1 MTPGSVGTV
10 FQDGLTL
17 FAVRRMMEGVIPP
30 TLCTASPDHMPN
42 VSYLS
47 LAEYVDPLHIA
58 LSYQFFN
65 RSRENV
71 LATRRAALTLD
82 DGYSGAGVVLQLEY
96 LRTETSG
103 PVFERLRAKLMGV
116 ASHSGMDAVF
126 HLRGADIYRVLE
138 MRRVPGRRELPG
150 AQPRVDIAA
159 RSRELSERMAH
170 CEDMADLLDTFLD
183 GLGELMRIDHAML
196 WLTDAAQA
204 ALTLLAS
211 RGYEHDGAGAEI
223 FIGEGLVGTAVRE
236 GVPIRVGHMMN
247 MARYARAARD
257 RAGELGYAPALKS
270 EIPLPGLQEPRSQLA
285 VPLRARGRVLGALL
299 VESGHDQHFGYDDED
314 ALMLLCGQFAVA
326 MSLMQPTAEREAP
339 EPPAPPAP
347 APAMSVDAGAPV
359 KLRRFG
365 RDNSVFLDDVYLIRG
380 VAGAILWKLV
390 GEYLR
395 SGRTE
400 FSNRELRLAPELRLP
415 DVQDNLEVRLL
426 LLQRRLAEQ
435 KAAIQLEKCGRGR
448 MRLVMTRAV
457 VLESEN
463 RGRRASD
470 S

>member
-1 MTPGSVGTV
+1 MFS
-10 FQDGLTL
+10 DGLTL
-17 FAVRRMMEGVIPP
+17 FGVRRMMEGVIPP

-47 LAEYVDPLHIA
+47 LAEYADPLHIA

-96 LRTETSG
+96 LRTETEG

-116 ASHSGMDAVF
+116 ASHSGMDQVF

-138 MRRVPGRRELPG
+138 MRRVPGRKELPG
-150 AQPRVDIAA
+150 AQPRVDIATN
-159 RSRELSERMAH
+159 SRLLSERMAN
-170 CEDMADLLDTFLD
+170 CEELSDLLGTFLD
-183 GLGELMRIDHAML
+183 GLGELLRIDNAML
-196 WLTDAAQA
+196 WLSDASQA

-211 RGYEHDGAGAEI
+211 RGYDHDGAGAEI

-247 MARYARAARD
+247 MARYARAARE
-257 RAGELGYAPALKS
+257 RAGELGYAPVLKS

-299 VESGHDQHFGYDDED
+299 VESRHDQHFGYDDED

-326 MSLMQPTAEREAP
+326 MSLMQPPPEA
-339 EPPAPPAP
+339 EPPAAHF
-347 APAMSVDAGAPV
+347 ALLAKIAARNGLAKLSMGMSGDFEIAIAYGATSV
-359 KLRRFG
+359 RVGSALFG
-365 RDNSVFLDDVYLIRG
+365 AR
-380 VAGAILWKLV
+380 
-390 GEYLR
+390 
-395 SGRTE
+395 
-400 FSNRELRLAPELRLP
+400 
-415 DVQDNLEVRLL
+415 
-426 LLQRRLAEQ
+426 
-435 KAAIQLEKCGRGR
+435 
-448 MRLVMTRAV
+448 
-457 VLESEN
+457 
-463 RGRRASD
+463 
-470 S
+470 

>member
-1 MTPGSVGTV
+1 MNRRMS
-10 FQDGLTL
+10 DNLTL
-17 FAVRRMMEGVIPP
+17 FGVRRMMEGVIPP
-30 TLCTASPDHMPN
+30 TMCTASPDRMPN

-71 LATRRAALTLD
+71 LATKRAALTLD
-82 DGYSGAGVVLQLEY
+82 DPYTGAGVVLQLEY
-96 LRTETSG
+96 LRTETEG

-116 ASHSGMDAVF
+116 ASHAGMDQVF

-138 MRRVPGRRELPG
+138 LRHVPGRREMP
-150 AQPRVDIAA
+150 AAEPRVDLATN
-159 RSRELSERMAH
+159 SRLLSERLAN
-170 CEDMADLLDTFLD
+170 CGELAELLDTLLD
-183 GLGELMRIDHAML
+183 GLGELLRIDNAML
-196 WLTDAAQA
+196 WLFDSSQA
-204 ALTLLAS
+204 VLTLLAS
-211 RGYEHDGAGAEI
+211 RGYEVGGAGAEI
-223 FIGEGLVGTAVRE
+223 STGDGIVGTAVRE

-257 RAGELGYAPALKS
+257 RADALGFEPVLKS
-270 EIPLPGLQEPRSQLA
+270 EIPLPGLKEPRSQLA

-299 VESGHDQHFGYDDED
+299 VESKHDQHFGYDDED

-326 MSLMQPTAEREAP
+326 MSLMQPPEP
-339 EPPAPPAP
+339 EPPPRESSARESQKATPAHADATGP
-347 APAMSVDAGAPV
+347 AVR
-359 KLRRFG
+359 LRRYT

-390 GEYLR
+390 SEFLR
-395 SGRTE
+395 SGRRE

-426 LLQRRLAEQ
+426 LLQRRLSEQ
-435 KAAIQLEKCGRGR
+435 NAAVQLEKAGRGR
-448 MRLVMTRAV
+448 MRLNVTRPVVM
-457 VLESEN
+457 ES
-463 RGRRASD
+463 D
-470 S
+470 

>member
-1 MTPGSVGTV
+1 MSEV
-10 FQDGLTL
+10 FADGLTL
-17 FAVRRMMEGVIPP
+17 FGVRRMMEGVIPP
-30 TLCTASPDHMPN
+30 TLCTASADGMPN

-71 LATRRAALTLD
+71 LATKRAALTLD
-82 DGYSGAGVVLQLEY
+82 DGYSGAGVILQIEY
-96 LRTETSG
+96 LRTETEG

-116 ASHSGMDAVF
+116 ASHSGMDEVF
-126 HLRGADIYRVLE
+126 HLRGADIYRVRE

-150 AQPRVDIAA
+150 AQPRVDVAA
-159 RSRELSERMAH
+159 NSRLLSERMAH
-170 CEDMADLLDTFLD
+170 CEDMAELLDTFLD
-183 GLGELMRIDHAML
+183 GLGELLRIDHAML

-247 MARYARAARD
+247 MARYARAARE
-257 RAGELGYAPALKS
+257 RADQLGFAPAQKS
-270 EIPLPGLQEPRSQLA
+270 GIPLPGLQQPRSQLA

-299 VESGHDQHFGYDDED
+299 VESTHEQHFGYDDED

-326 MSLMQPTAEREAP
+326 MSLMQPAAGPPADKDEPGCEAP
-339 EPPAPPAP
+339 PPAVKSGPP
-347 APAMSVDAGAPV
+347 
-359 KLRRFG
+359 LRLRLFP
-365 RDNSVFLDDVYLIRG
+365 RDNSVFIDDVYLIRG

-390 GEYLR
+390 GEFLR
-395 SGRTE
+395 SGRQE

-435 KAAIQLEKCGRGR
+435 KSDLRIEKCGRGR
-448 MRLVMTRAV
+448 MRLNVTRPV
-457 VLESEN
+457 VLEGEN

-470 S
+470 SV

>member
-1 MTPGSVGTV
+1 MNRRMS
-10 FQDGLTL
+10 DSLTL
-17 FAVRRMMEGVIPP
+17 FGVRRMMEGVIPP
-30 TLCTASPDHMPN
+30 TMCTASADRMPN

-82 DGYSGAGVVLQLEY
+82 DPYTGAGVVLQLEY
-96 LRTETSG
+96 LRTETEG

-116 ASHSGMDAVF
+116 ASHAGMDQVF
-126 HLRGADIYRVLE
+126 HLRGADIYRVVEL
-138 MRRVPGRRELPG
+138 RRVPGRIELP
-150 AQPRVDIAA
+150 AAEPRVDLATN
-159 RSRELSERMAH
+159 SRLLSERMAN
-170 CEDMADLLDTFLD
+170 CGEMAELLDTLLD
-183 GLGELMRIDHAML
+183 GLGELLRIDNAML
-196 WLTDAAQA
+196 WLFDSAQQ

-211 RGYEHDGAGAEI
+211 RGYEIGGTGAEI
-223 FIGEGLVGTAVRE
+223 STGDGIVGTAVRE

-257 RAGELGYAPALKS
+257 RADALGFEPMQKS
-270 EIPLPGLQEPRSQLA
+270 EIPLPGLKEPRSQLA

-299 VESGHDQHFGYDDED
+299 VESKHDQHFGYDDED

-326 MSLMQPTAEREAP
+326 MSLMQPAEP
-339 EPPAPPAP
+339 EPPREPAKVAEPPSGDAAGP
-347 APAMSVDAGAPV
+347 AV
-359 KLRRFG
+359 KLRKYS

-390 GEYLR
+390 DEFLR
-395 SGRTE
+395 CGRRE
-400 FSNRELRLAPELRLP
+400 FSNRELRRAPELRLP

-435 KAAIQLEKCGRGR
+435 NAAIQLEKAGRGR
-448 MRLVMTRAV
+448 LRLNVARPIQLQT
-457 VLESEN
+457 EN
-463 RGRRASD
+463 
-470 S
+470 

>member
-1 MTPGSVGTV
+1 MSTV

-17 FAVRRMMEGVIPP
+17 SGVRRMMEGVIPP
-30 TLCTASPDHMPN
+30 TLCTASVEHMPN

-47 LAEYVDPLHIA
+47 LAEYIDPQHIA

-82 DGYSGAGVVLQLEY
+82 DAYSGAGVVLQLEY
-96 LRTETSG
+96 LRTETEG

-116 ASHSGMDAVF
+116 ASHAGMDQVF

-138 MRRVPGRRELPG
+138 LRRVPGRRELPG
-150 AQPRVDIAA
+150 AQPRVDIATN
-159 RSRELSERMAH
+159 SRCLSERMAH
-170 CEDMADLLDTFLD
+170 CEDLAELLDTFLD

-211 RGYEHDGAGAEI
+211 RGYEHGGTGAEI

-247 MARYARAARD
+247 MARYARAARE
-257 RAGELGYAPALKS
+257 RADELGYAPAQKS
-270 EIPLPGLQEPRSQLA
+270 GIPLPGLQEPRSQLA

-299 VESGHDQHFGYDDED
+299 VESKHDQHFGYDDED

-326 MSLMQPTAEREAP
+326 MSLMQPAAETDTAPRENAAASVI
-339 EPPAPPAP
+339 EAAGPP
-347 APAMSVDAGAPV
+347 
-359 KLRRFG
+359 LRMRRLG
-365 RDNSVFLDDVYLIRG
+365 RDNSVFLDDTYLIRG
-380 VAGAILWKLV
+380 VAGAILWKLT

-395 SGRTE
+395 TGRTE

-426 LLQRRLAEQ
+426 LLQRRLGEQ
-435 KAAIQLEKCGRGR
+435 KAPIQIGKCGRGR
-448 MRLVMTRAV
+448 IKLNVMRPVVM
-457 VLESEN
+457 EKEGW
-463 RGRRASD
+463 GRRASD
-470 S
+470 SV